1 MRYINIFN
9 YSYYIRLYSLINI
22 LINEYWQNSK
32 NRVLSIEYIQDVVAK
47 YFNISIEDL
56 KGSRR
61 SSDVVFPRQIAMYL
75 CKNVAQISYPKIGQA
90 FGKRDHSTIMHGYKK
105 IEQEIKQNP
114 ESNTKLIV
122 ESVKKIILS
131 KKG

>member
-1 MRYINIFN
+1 MKTISFFIFLLYN
-9 YSYYIRLYSLINI
+9 YLGDNMKKAFLAVIVFI
-22 LINEYWQNSK
+22 LILFIIDINK
-32 NRVLSIEYIQDVVAK
+32 
-47 YFNISIEDL
+47 FNNKL
-56 KGSRR
+56 
-61 SSDVVFPRQIAMYL
+61 
-75 CKNVAQISYPKIGQA
+75 
-90 FGKRDHSTIMHGYKK
+90 YKK

>member
-1 MRYINIFN
+1 MEMSENAINTVIM
-9 YSYYIRLYSLINI
+9 
-22 LINEYWQNSK
+22 QNSS
-32 NRVLSIEYIQDVVAK
+32 VITIEYIQEMVCK
-47 YFNISIEDL
+47 YFNISMKDL
-56 KGSRR
+56 SSAQR
-61 SSDVVFPRQIAMYL
+61 SNDIAFPRQIAMYL
-75 CKNVAQISYPKIGQA
+75 CRTLTNESFPKIGEA

-131 KKG
+131 KKS